1 MEAFDYLKQ
10 NANDMATVVETYLVE
25 ETVDLIYDGE
35 KLDKWNNLVAELGL
49 KGQNSIRHPEKS
61 PIPFQPM
68 NEQLKATFETLCPTS
83 VSVENYNASSIPVEI
98 LSLLSL
104 SRKENYFHEIK
115 IWYDEKQKD
124 PVCLGIKHTY
134 RIQDSKGHFHNDST
148 EFDSKQSCQ
157 DYINEKGIDGKPYKM
172 WGEKYWLIG
181 RWADVKKSFAELKA
195 MAKERFMFEQKT
207 SLLQEIKNKQ
217 RDLDDLELSANVKFG
232 I

>member
-1 MEAFDYLKQ
+1 MEPFDYLEK

-35 KLDKWNNLVAELGL
+35 KLDKWNDLVAELGL
-49 KGQNSIRHPEKS
+49 KGQNSIRQPEKS

-68 NEQLKATFETLCPTS
+68 NEQLKATFEVLCPTK
-83 VSVENYNASSIPVEI
+83 VDVENYNASSIPVEI
-98 LSLLSL
+98 LSLLAL
-104 SRKENYFHEIK
+104 SKKEGYFHEIK

-124 PVCLGIKHTY
+124 PLCVGVKY
-134 RIQDSKGHFHNDST
+134 VFRIIDVNNYLHKDST
-148 EFDSKQSCQ
+148 EFDSEQACIA
-157 DYINEKGIDGKPYKM
+157 YIKDNGIEGKPYRM

-195 MAKERFMFEQKT
+195 MAKERFVFERKT
-207 SLLQEIKNKQ
+207 SILQEIKTKQ
-217 RDLDDLELSANVKFG
+217 RELDDLELTANTTFG